1 MRVWTL
7 PQQHCPLTAAPKNAI
22 MAQTVPQGGDRPMYR
37 IAICE
42 DEPSMAQEN
51 EAMICRILE
60 ARHFQRDI
68 DFSVS
73 GFSKSA
79 ISFSRRM
86 LTAA

>member
-1 MRVWTL
+1 
-7 PQQHCPLTAAPKNAI
+7 
-22 MAQTVPQGGDRPMYR
+22 MYR

-68 DFSVS
+68 DFSISS
-73 GFSKSA
+73 GETIGIIGGTLIFPFPA
-79 ISFSRRM
+79 FRQRDRC
-86 LTAA
+86 

>member
-1 MRVWTL
+1 
-7 PQQHCPLTAAPKNAI
+7 
-22 MAQTVPQGGDRPMYR
+22 MYR

-68 DFSVS
+68 DFP
-73 GFSKSA
+73 FPA
-79 ISFSRRM
+79 FRQRDRC
-86 LTAA
+86 